1 MPVSTDNYDM
11 LEFQHI
17 IQINAPKEPHLPHMS
32 RAALWEGLVFRSKF
46 PSHFTPNIHC
56 VIEEGSDSNFIR
68 VLHFGEHV
76 LRERV
81 LLQHETEIHTG
92 PADANP
98 VMFAESVARIEEPA
112 PGHLIVRF
120 SYRRDSGNSDD
131 NVDVDEYLK
140 SAYVQNDRDAITLI
154 RKFSLEGMP
163 SAESRLQ

>member
-1 MPVSTDNYDM
+1 M

-17 IQINAPKEPHLPHMS
+17 IQINDPKEPHIPHMS
-32 RAALWEGLVFRSKF
+32 KAALWEGLVFRSKYPF
-46 PSHFTPNIHC
+46 HFTPNIHC
-56 VIEEGSDSNFIR
+56 VIEEEDDSSFIR

-76 LRERV
+76 LREHV
-81 LLQHETEIHTG
+81 HLQHEIEVHTG
-92 PADANP
+92 PAETDP

-120 SYRRDSGNSDD
+120 SYRRDSGNSTD
-131 NVDVDEYLK
+131 NVNVDEYLK
-140 SAYVQNDRDAITLI
+140 SAYVQNDREAITLI